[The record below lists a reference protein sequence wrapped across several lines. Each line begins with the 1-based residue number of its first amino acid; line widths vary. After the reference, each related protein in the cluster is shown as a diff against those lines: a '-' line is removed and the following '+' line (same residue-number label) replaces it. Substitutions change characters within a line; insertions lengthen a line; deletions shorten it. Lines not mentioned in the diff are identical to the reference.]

1 MFPPMTHWP
10 DLDERLATLLPELI
24 DVRRDLH
31 QHPELG
37 FEETRT
43 QERVMQ
49 WLSDHG
55 YEPRVCAQ
63 TGVVADLYPGEP
75 PTLALR
81 ADIDALPIHETTDLP
96 YRSVHDGVAHKCGHD
111 GHATIMLGVAA
122 LLDEVKD
129 TLGANVRLLFQPAE
143 EGVRGGGAKV
153 MVAEGVM
160 DAVPEVYGLHN
171 WPGMPK
177 GCVQVK
183 AGAVMAQVD
192 NFTVNIEGVGGHGS
206 QPDRC
211 KDPIAAGAQIITAIQ
226 TVVSR
231 NLGALEA
238 GVVSVCSFQA
248 GAANNVIPG
257 TARLLGTIRTLDRS
271 TRQTIHDSLSRV
283 VEGVG
288 QAMSV
293 RADLE
298 IQPHYP
304 ALINHEGCVEAVAR
318 VAARVLPDLQVR
330 EDLLPLFASED
341 FAYFA
346 ELAPAA
352 YFFLGAGIASKET
365 PGCHHPDFDFDD
377 DLISQGVRMFLG
389 LVEDRLLRTA

>member
-1 MFPPMTHWP
+1 MTHWP
-10 DLDERLATLLPELI
+10 DLSERLAALLPELI
-24 DVRRDLH
+24 EVRHDLH

-37 FEETRT
+37 FEEKLT
-43 QERVMQ
+43 QEKVMK

-55 YEPRVCAQ
+55 FEPRTCAE
-63 TGVVADLYPGEP
+63 TGVIADLHPGEP
-75 PTLALR
+75 PALALR
-81 ADIDALPIHETTDLP
+81 ADLDALPIHETTDLP

-111 GHATIMLGVAA
+111 GHTTIMLGVAA
-122 LLDEVKD
+122 I
-129 TLGANVRLLFQPAE
+129 LGAARDGLSANVRLLFQPAE

-153 MVAEGVM
+153 MVQEGAM
-160 DAVPEVYGLHN
+160 EAVPEVYGLHN

-183 AGAVMAQVD
+183 AGPVMAEVD
-192 NFTVNIEGVGGHGS
+192 NFTVNIHGVGGHGS
-206 QPDRC
+206 QPNKC
-211 KDPIAAGAQIITAIQ
+211 KDPIAAGSQIVTAIQ

-257 TARLLGTIRTLDRS
+257 TARLLGTIRTFDRS
-271 TRQTIHDSLSRV
+271 TRQTIHESLTRV

-304 ALINHEGCVEAVAR
+304 ALVNDEGCAAAVAR
-318 VAARVLPDLQVR
+318 VASRVLPDLQVR

-341 FAYFA
+341 FSYFA
-346 ELAPAA
+346 EQAPGA
-352 YFFLGAGIASKET
+352 YFFLGAGLAGQDT
-365 PGCHHPDFDFDD
+365 PGCHHPEFDFDD
-377 DLISQGVRMFLG
+377 DLISQGVTMFLG